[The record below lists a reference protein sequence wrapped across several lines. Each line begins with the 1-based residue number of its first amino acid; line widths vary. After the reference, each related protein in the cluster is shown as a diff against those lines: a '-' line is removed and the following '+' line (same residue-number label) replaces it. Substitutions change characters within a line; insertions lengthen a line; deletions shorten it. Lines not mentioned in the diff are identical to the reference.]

1 MSAPLPLPFCI
12 RNLPEPVPPRTTMD
26 STDPRPVLRTRRK
39 RDAVNE
45 RDAENTRTPET
56 TRDKDERTRKKER
69 EQEQPASARSRRS
82 HRGRNRNATPNGASP
97 LCSRCSRSLSFSL
110 SFSHLSLSFSHLS
123 FSHFSLSFSLSFSHL
138 SLSFSHLSFSHFLL
152 SLSLRALSPSLHS
165 QKLQKRQDQALLH
178 AENAKDKGNLE
189 QGNQRRGREIPEMER
204 KRREHGR
211 SGSDLKGGQEGRG
224 RQRPSLLALP
234 LVSMSPLLICNQSP
248 SAL

>member
-1 MSAPLPLPFCI
+1 MRIRFFFTDKCRPLPLLGLPLQFCI
-12 RNLPEPVPPRTTMD
+12 RNLPEPEPPRTTMD
-26 STDPRPVLRTRRK
+26 STDSAPVLRTRRK

-45 RDAENTRTPET
+45 RDAENATTPET
-56 TRDKDERTRKKER
+56 TRDKDDRTRKKER
-69 EQEQPASARSRRS
+69 EQEQPASGRSRRA

-97 LCSRCSRSLSFSL
+97 LCSRCSRSLF
-110 SFSHLSLSFSHLS
+110 
-123 FSHFSLSFSLSFSHL
+123 FSLSFSHL

-165 QKLQKRQDQALLH
+165 QKLLLH

-204 KRREHGR
+204 KRREQGR
-211 SGSDLKGGQEGRG
+211 SGSDLKGRQEGSG